1 MHLII
6 IFASLT
12 TTWFIRRNASIS
24 AECYQNFSS
33 RWRQAL
39 FFFLFPPLLIFTT
52 LIALLC
58 MGTQGKMGMWQTG
71 CLSYGLAIGS
81 LVLCSVLLVRLTYQ
95 GWQSLRSLKVCTET
109 KLGHQNVRLLDT
121 TALFAGQIG
130 FWKSELVISKGL
142 LQSLS
147 PAHLET
153 VLAHE
158 QGHYYYRDT
167 FWFFWLGWIRECS
180 SWLPNTDALWQEL
193 LILRE
198 LRADA
203 YAASRV
209 DNLLLAESLLLVVS
223 CQTQLENN
231 FSSCAEIFC
240 AALGSSSEGTRL
252 EQRIEA
258 LLNHQQQ
265 FTDAQPC
272 SQYWHNFLLALLP
285 LITVLFH
292 Q

>member
-6 IFASLT
+6 IFASLAT
-12 TTWFIRRNASIS
+12 AWFIRRNASINAS
-24 AECYQNFSS
+24 SHEKFSS

-39 FFFLFPPLLIFTT
+39 FLFLFPPLLISTT
-52 LIALLC
+52 VIALLC

-71 CLSYGLAIGS
+71 SLSYAFAIGS
-81 LVLCSVLLVRLTYQ
+81 LLFSIILLVKLAYQ
-95 GWQSLRSLKVCTET
+95 GWQSIRSVKVCTET
-109 KLGHQNVRLLDT
+109 KLGEQNVRLLNT
-121 TALFAGQIG
+121 AALFAGQIG

-158 QGHYYYRDT
+158 QGHYYYHDT
-167 FWFFWLGWIRECS
+167 FWFFWLGWICKCTT
-180 SWLPNTDALWQEL
+180 WLPNTDALWQEL

-203 YAASRV
+203 YATSRV
-209 DNLLLAESLLLVVS
+209 DSLLLAESLLLVVS
-223 CQTQLENN
+223 GQAQSEID
-231 FSSCAEIFC
+231 AEIFC
-240 AALGSSSEGTRL
+240 AALGSSSQGIRL

-258 LLNHQQQ
+258 LLNHQE
-265 FTDAQPC
+265 FSDIQPC
-272 SQYWHNFLLALLP
+272 SQYWHSFLLALLP

>member
-6 IFASLT
+6 LSASLLT
-12 TTWFIRRNASIS
+12 SWLIRRNATSS
-24 AECYQNFSS
+24 ADKFFT
-33 RWRQAL
+33 RWRQTL
-39 FFFLFPPLLIFTT
+39 FLFLFPPLLIFTT
-52 LIALLC
+52 TVALLC
-58 MGTQGKMGMWQTG
+58 MGTQGKMGIWQTG
-71 CLSYGLAIGS
+71 STGSISYALALGS
-81 LVLCSVLLVRLTYQ
+81 LLIFLILLVKLANQ
-95 GWQSLRSLKVCTET
+95 GLKSIHLVRKCVET
-109 KLGHQNVRLLDT
+109 QLGEQNVRLLDT
-121 TALFAGQIG
+121 QALFAGQIG

-158 QGHYYYRDT
+158 QGHYYYHDT
-167 FWFFWLGWIRECS
+167 FWFFWLGWIRECTA
-180 SWLPNTDALWQEL
+180 WLPNTNALWEEL

-203 YAASRV
+203 YAISRV

-223 CQTQLENN
+223 GQTQSEIGT
-231 FSSCAEIFC
+231 EIFC
-240 AALGSSSEGTRL
+240 AALGSSSHGKRL

-258 LLNHQQQ
+258 LLNQQES
-265 FTDAQPC
+265 TDAQPY